1 MYARMSTKIS
11 IRLSSQQMESLRRG
25 ENISI
30 CIKAGQAG
38 PSNPSPCPSPSG
50 EGSTPPPAPPRAER
64 GEAPSYLPQT
74 ASPLAPLQRERGVPH
89 PQPLP
94 VRRGGKRP
102 GMFLAFMLRQIE
114 RLRKNGNVRTSET
127 YQAAMNKL
135 RAFWMGRDVAV
146 TEIDGMMM
154 EDLQAFL
161 RGQGL
166 SMNSISFYMRIV
178 RAVYHRAV
186 EQGLSADRQP
196 FRHVFTGE
204 MTTAKRAL
212 SLDELRRIRHLRLSN
227 DEERFARDL
236 FLFSFYTR
244 GMSFI
249 DLAYLRKDD
258 VRDGMM
264 SYTRHKTGHKLTMRW
279 EEAMQRIVNLHPSTT
294 AYLLPIIRTE
304 GEHERSQYR
313 LVQDKVNRELKAI
326 ASRAHIRQNL
336 TMYCARHSW
345 ATIAREQQVP
355 VSVISHAMG
364 HTNELTTEVYLK
376 AIDSALIDKCNFEM
390 IRLLE

>member
-30 CIKAGQAG
+30 CINSLSPD
-38 PSNPSPCPSPSG
+38 PSSPLLPPPTASPNSLSPSPSPKGKG
-50 EGSTPPPAPPRAER
+50 E
-64 GEAPSYLPQT
+64 
-74 ASPLAPLQRERGVPH
+74 ASPLTPPQRGR
-89 PQPLP
+89 
-94 VRRGGKRP
+94 GKRP